1 MHSWGSYFV
10 LVPKHPFT
18 LREKTKKM
26 TIPFLSLQHFSV
38 KFNLRSGSIF
48 RRASF
53 YAVRDLSVN
62 IHKKE
67 TFCMIGESGS
77 GKTTLIWAMLGLIPF
92 YEGEIF
98 FKGESIKKR
107 NDPAHKRFK
116 AGAQM
121 VFQDPAASLSPFLT
135 LGQSIEEPLRARG
148 IGKKE
153 RRETARKL
161 AMETGLSLKLLERR
175 PANVSGG
182 QNQRACIARALSTE
196 PDILFLDEPLTALDA
211 VIQNKI
217 IKLLCK
223 IKKEYPVT
231 SFLVT
236 HDLGLVKD
244 IGDTV
249 AVMYLGRIVE
259 TAPVKTFFSD
269 PDTQPCHPYSKAL
282 LSSVLKPGIRSGK
295 PIILQDEIPSI
306 QHPPAG
312 CPFYTRCSSRLAIC
326 KKNMPDK
333 KILSKGHEVL
343 CHLF

>member
-1 MHSWGSYFV
+1 
-10 LVPKHPFT
+10 
-18 LREKTKKM
+18 M
-26 TIPFLSLQHFSV
+26 TIPFLSLKQFSV

-53 YAVRDLSVN
+53 YAVRDLSIN
-62 IHKKE
+62 IHEKE
-67 TFCMIGESGS
+67 TFCLIGESGS
-77 GKTTLIWAMLGLIPF
+77 GKTTLIWAMLGLLPF
-92 YEGEIF
+92 HKGEII

-121 VFQDPAASLSPFLT
+121 VFQDPSASLSPFLT
-135 LGQSIEEPLRARG
+135 LGRSIEEPLRARG
-148 IGKKE
+148 VGKKQ
-153 RRETARKL
+153 RAETAKKL
-161 AMETGLSLKLLERR
+161 ALETGLSLKLLERR

-217 IKLLCK
+217 TKLLCK
-223 IKKEYPVT
+223 IKKKYPVT

-236 HDLGLVKD
+236 HDLGLVKN

-249 AVMYLGRIVE
+249 AVMYLGKIVE
-259 TAPVKTFFSD
+259 TAPVKIFFSN
-269 PDTQPCHPYSKAL
+269 PCHPYSKAL
-282 LSSVLKPGIRSGK
+282 LSSVLKPGIREGK
-295 PIILQDEIPSI
+295 PIILQGEIPSL
-306 QHPPAG
+306 QHPPPG
-312 CPFYTRCSSRLAIC
+312 CPFYTRCPGRLSLC
-326 KKNMPDK
+326 KNIMPDK
-333 KILSKGHEVL
+333 KILAKGHEVL

>member
-1 MHSWGSYFV
+1 
-10 LVPKHPFT
+10 
-18 LREKTKKM
+18 M

-48 RRASF
+48 RRDSF
-53 YAVRDLSVN
+53 YAVRDLSIN
-62 IHKKE
+62 IHEKE
-67 TFCMIGESGS
+67 TFCLIGESGS

-92 YEGEIF
+92 HKGEII
-98 FKGESIKKR
+98 FKGRSIKKR
-107 NDPAHKRFK
+107 NDSAHKRFK

-135 LGQSIEEPLRARG
+135 LGRSIEEPLRARG
-148 IGKKE
+148 VGKKE
-153 RRETARKL
+153 RTKTAKRL
-161 AMETGLSLKLLERR
+161 ALETGLSLKLLERR
-175 PANVSGG
+175 PLNVSGG

-217 IKLLCK
+217 TKLLCK
-223 IKKEYPVT
+223 IKKDYPVT

-236 HDLGLVKD
+236 HDLGLVKN

-259 TAPVKTFFSD
+259 TAPVKIFFSN
-269 PDTQPCHPYSKAL
+269 PYHPYSKAL
-282 LSSVLKPGIRSGK
+282 LSNVLKPGIRKGD
-295 PIILQDEIPSI
+295 PIILQGEIPSI
-306 QHPPAG
+306 QHPPEG
-312 CPFYTRCSSRLAIC
+312 CPFYTRCPSRLSVC
-326 KKNMPDK
+326 KKNMPDR
-333 KILSKGHEVL
+333 KILAKGHEVL

>member
-1 MHSWGSYFV
+1 
-10 LVPKHPFT
+10 
-18 LREKTKKM
+18 M

-48 RRASF
+48 RRDSF

-67 TFCMIGESGS
+67 TFCLIGESGS
-77 GKTTLIWAMLGLIPF
+77 GKTTLIWAMLGLLPF
-92 YEGEIF
+92 HEGEII

-107 NDPAHKRFK
+107 NNPAHKRFK

-135 LGQSIEEPLRARG
+135 LGQSIEEPLKARG

-153 RRETARKL
+153 REETARKL
-161 AMETGLSLKLLERR
+161 AMETGLSLKLFKRR

-217 IKLLCK
+217 TKLLCK

-259 TAPVKTFFSD
+259 TAPVKTFFSN
-269 PDTQPCHPYSKAL
+269 PCHPYSKAL
-282 LSSVLKPGIRSGK
+282 LSSVLKPDIRRGK
-295 PIILQDEIPSI
+295 PIILQGEIPSI

-312 CPFYTRCSSRLAIC
+312 CPFYTRCSDRLAIC
-326 KKNMPDK
+326 KKIMPEK
-333 KILSKGHEVL
+333 KKLAKGHEVL